1 MLKLS
6 SYLHDRTGGMIGS
19 LSHLVR
25 EAALDAILD
34 GSERITKA
42 SLERVDLDENAEQ
55 QNLPRARRRRARN
68 EKRTA

>member
-1 MLKLS
+1 
-6 SYLHDRTGGMIGS
+6 MIGS

-25 EAALDAILD
+25 AAALDAILD

-42 SLERVDLDENAEQ
+42 SLERVDLDESAEQ
-55 QNLPRARRRRARN
+55 QNLPRTRRRRDRN

>member
-1 MLKLS
+1 MP

-34 GSERITKA
+34 GSERITRA
-42 SLERVDLDENAEQ
+42 SLERVDLDESAEQ
-55 QNLPRARRRRARN
+55 QNLPRARQRRTRN